1 MSDWMQSPWF
11 WWGMALALFAAEAL
25 LPGAFL
31 LWLGFA
37 AVATALLALAL
48 PIDPVTQWFLF
59 GVLGLVAVGIGWTQR
74 RRINTQPEDHPL
86 LNRRGAQL
94 VGQVFAL
101 ETAIVDGRGRLKIG
115 DAFWRAEGPDLP
127 EGARVRIVAVDGSSV
142 RVEAA

>member
-1 MSDWMQSPWF
+1 MSEWMQSPWF
-11 WWGMALALFAAEAL
+11 WWGVALALFAAEAL

-37 AVATALLALAL
+37 AVATAVLVLML
-48 PIDPVTQWFLF
+48 PIDPLAQWFLF
-59 GVLGLVAVGIGWTQR
+59 GVLALVAVGVGWTQR
-74 RRINTQPEDHPL
+74 RRINAKPEDHPT

-101 ETAIVDGRGRLKIG
+101 ESAIVDGRGRLKIG
-115 DAFWRAEGPDLP
+115 DAFWRALGPDLP
-127 EGARVRIVAVDGSSV
+127 QGTRVRIVAVEGTAV